1 MKSVEK
7 SRKLA
12 KYKEK
17 TKKYRES
24 CLSCPIVAS
33 FFEKFPYNRKK
44 GDFMIGEKIK
54 NKRKEL
60 NLTQEYLAKELNI
73 SRQAVSK
80 WEKGVSEPSMD
91 NLVKLS
97 EIFGVD
103 IDYFKK
109 DSGKDENSDPSIFWN
124 ILYAAIGLAF
134 YFIYY
139 FGIVEG
145 ALNKDPKQMPFLI
158 LTIFLAISV
167 IAFPQAVKDMGNK
180 LEDTDYFTFSKLI
193 LPVVFIISP
202 FIVFYYIFKKES

>member
-7 SRKLA
+7 SHKLA

-17 TKKYRES
+17 TKKYREN

-103 IDYFKK
+103 IDYFRK
-109 DSGKDENSDPSIFWN
+109 DSGEDENSTSSIFWD

-167 IAFPQAVKDMGNK
+167 IALPQAVKDMGNK

-202 FIVFYYIFKKES
+202 FIVFYYIFKKEI

>member
-1 MKSVEK
+1 
-7 SRKLA
+7 
-12 KYKEK
+12 
-17 TKKYRES
+17 
-24 CLSCPIVAS
+24 
-33 FFEKFPYNRKK
+33 
-44 GDFMIGEKIK
+44 MIGEKIK

-80 WEKGVSEPSMD
+80 WEKGLSEPSMD
-91 NLVKLS
+91 NLLKLS

-109 DSGKDENSDPSIFWN
+109 DSDQEDSKSQASRIFWD
-124 ILYAAIGLAF
+124 ILYAAIGLIF

-158 LTIFLAISV
+158 LTIFLVISV
-167 IAFPQAVKDMGNK
+167 IAFPQAVKNMGNK

-202 FIVFYYIFKKES
+202 FIVFYYIFKKER

>member
-1 MKSVEK
+1 
-7 SRKLA
+7 
-12 KYKEK
+12 
-17 TKKYRES
+17 
-24 CLSCPIVAS
+24 
-33 FFEKFPYNRKK
+33 
-44 GDFMIGEKIK
+44 MIGEKIK

-80 WEKGVSEPSMD
+80 WEKGLSEPSMD
-91 NLVKLS
+91 NLLKLS

-109 DSGKDENSDPSIFWN
+109 DSDLEDSKSQASRIFWD
-124 ILYAAIGLAF
+124 ILYAAIGLIF

-158 LTIFLAISV
+158 LTIFLVISV
-167 IAFPQAVKDMGNK
+167 IAFPQAVKNMGNK

-193 LPVVFIISP
+193 LPVIFIISP
-202 FIVFYYIFKKES
+202 FIVFYYIFKKER

>member
-1 MKSVEK
+1 
-7 SRKLA
+7 
-12 KYKEK
+12 
-17 TKKYRES
+17 
-24 CLSCPIVAS
+24 
-33 FFEKFPYNRKK
+33 
-44 GDFMIGEKIK
+44 MIGEKIK

-60 NLTQEYLAKELNI
+60 NFTQEYLAKELNI

-80 WEKGVSEPSMD
+80 WEKGLSEPSMD

-109 DSGKDENSDPSIFWN
+109 DNEIEEDKSLGSRIFWD
-124 ILYAAIGLAF
+124 ILYAAIGIVF

-139 FGIVEG
+139 FGIMEG
-145 ALNKDPKQMPFLI
+145 ALNKDPKQMPFLV

-167 IAFPQAVKDMGNK
+167 ISFPQAVKNMGNK

-202 FIVFYYIFKKES
+202 FIVFYYIFKKER

>member
-1 MKSVEK
+1 
-7 SRKLA
+7 
-12 KYKEK
+12 
-17 TKKYRES
+17 
-24 CLSCPIVAS
+24 
-33 FFEKFPYNRKK
+33 
-44 GDFMIGEKIK
+44 MIGEKIK

-60 NLTQEYLAKELNI
+60 NFTQEYLAKELNI

-80 WEKGVSEPSMD
+80 WEKGLSEPSMD

-109 DSGKDENSDPSIFWN
+109 DNEIEEDKSLGSRIFWD
-124 ILYAAIGLAF
+124 ILYAAIGIVF

-139 FGIVEG
+139 FGIMEG
-145 ALNKDPKQMPFLI
+145 ALNKDPKQMPFLV

-167 IAFPQAVKDMGNK
+167 ISFPQAVKNMGNK

-193 LPVVFIISP
+193 LPVVFIVSP
-202 FIVFYYIFKKES
+202 FIVFYYIFKKER